1 MIDMPWNWRQP
12 VTWVLKVNLIFLV
25 IDLLLLP
32 FLSLFLGVSVLS
44 LVKAGFF
51 PTMLL
56 LNSSIIFLAGGLIA
70 MSSSI
75 FPSKIREY
83 VFHSDEKWSEEKQKK
98 SERKANL
105 YILTGIILFL
115 ESLVSAFLIL

>member
-1 MIDMPWNWRQP
+1 MIDMPWNWRQR
-12 VTWVLKVNLIFLV
+12 VTWILKVNLTFLV

-70 MSSSI
+70 MFSSI

-83 VFHSDEKWSEEKQKK
+83 IFHSDEKWSEETQKK

-105 YILTGIILFL
+105 YVLAGIILFL
-115 ESLVSAFLIL
+115 ESLISAVLVL